1 MAGQDRRLQPIRLFP
16 EAEERAGDHLSLPQ
30 MEVTAAMA
38 GFTAGVGV
46 GVVLGLML
54 LIIQALAATGPLA
67 L

>member
-1 MAGQDRRLQPIRLFP
+1 
-16 EAEERAGDHLSLPQ
+16 